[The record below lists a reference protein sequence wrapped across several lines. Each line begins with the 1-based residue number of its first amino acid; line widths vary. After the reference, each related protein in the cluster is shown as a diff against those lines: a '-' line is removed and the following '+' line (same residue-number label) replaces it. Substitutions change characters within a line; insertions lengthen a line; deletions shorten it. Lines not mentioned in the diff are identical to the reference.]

1 MSIWDYWNET
11 DANRNNLR
19 LYTPG
24 RGWLAYSDKLDD
36 EGNVEERGSREQI
49 DSALINALS
58 ASNFS
63 TLTGAGAS
71 LCATNEDGGAQA
83 PSMSDLWNAVKEEV
97 GDAEFAAIRA
107 RFPNAQSGENIER
120 LLTLCKIYL
129 DLNDGAQDD
138 DQDVAGV
145 RAFVANAE
153 STILRLVDFV
163 GPGTDL
169 DSHQRF
175 IRKIGR
181 RGFRKARAK
190 LFTTNYDLAFE
201 EASRRLRFMV
211 IDGFSH
217 SLDQV
222 YDRQHFEFDVVRR
235 EANKEAP
242 DYIPNAF
249 QLYKLHGS
257 ADWRRVGSDVVRSR
271 QNTNEYRPVLIYP
284 RSSKYQEAF
293 DPPYLDMMGAF
304 QMALREPD
312 TALIVAGF
320 GFNDDHISSPI
331 LSAIES
337 NLSLRLV
344 ICDPSFIT
352 SENDLR
358 GVDPDPPAH
367 TIIQQQPHSNRFLAR
382 ISSLAAAGDPRI
394 HLINGRFEDLVD
406 AMPDLIGETDRER
419 HVERVRVLRDNPA
432 AQA

>member
-71 LCATNEDGGAQA
+71 LCAVNEDGGAQA
-83 PSMSDLWNAVKEEV
+83 PSMSDLWNAVREEV
-97 GDAEFAAIRA
+97 GDEEFAAIRA

-163 GPGTDL
+163 GPETDL

-201 EASRRLRFMV
+201 EACV
-211 IDGFSH
+211 
-217 SLDQV
+217 
-222 YDRQHFEFDVVRR
+222 
-235 EANKEAP
+235 AC
-242 DYIPNAF
+242 
-249 QLYKLHGS
+249 GS
-257 ADWRRVGSDVVRSR
+257 W
-271 QNTNEYRPVLIYP
+271 
-284 RSSKYQEAF
+284 
-293 DPPYLDMMGAF
+293 
-304 QMALREPD
+304 
-312 TALIVAGF
+312 
-320 GFNDDHISSPI
+320 
-331 LSAIES
+331 
-337 NLSLRLV
+337 
-344 ICDPSFIT
+344 
-352 SENDLR
+352 
-358 GVDPDPPAH
+358 
-367 TIIQQQPHSNRFLAR
+367 
-382 ISSLAAAGDPRI
+382 
-394 HLINGRFEDLVD
+394 
-406 AMPDLIGETDRER
+406 
-419 HVERVRVLRDNPA
+419 
-432 AQA
+432 

>member
-1 MSIWDYWNET
+1 MSIWDYWKET
-11 DANRNNLR
+11 DAVRANLR
-19 LYTPG
+19 LFIPG
-24 RGWLAYSDKLDD
+24 RGWVDYRDKLDD
-36 EGNVEERGSREQI
+36 EGKVVERGSKELI
-49 DSALINALS
+49 DSSLINALS

-63 TLTGAGAS
+63 TLTGAGSS
-71 LCATNEDGGAQA
+71 LCAKNAEGSPKA
-83 PSMSDLWNAVKEEV
+83 PSMLDLWNAVQAEV
-97 GDAEFAAIRA
+97 GDEEFGAIRA
-107 RFPNAQSGENIER
+107 RFPNANLGENVER

-129 DLNDGAQDD
+129 DLNEGAEDS
-138 DQDVAGV
+138 DQDVTSV
-145 RAFVANAE
+145 RTFVANAE
-153 STILRLVDFV
+153 RTILRKVDFV
-163 GPGTDL
+163 GSETDL
-169 DSHQRF
+169 DAHQQYV
-175 IRKIGR
+175 RKIGR

-201 EASRRLRFMV
+201 EAARRLRFTM

-222 YDRQHFEFDVVRR
+222 YDRQNFELDIVRR

-257 ADWRRVGSDVVRSR
+257 ADWRRVGADVIRSR
-271 QNTNEYRPVLIYP
+271 QNTEGYHPVLIYP

-304 QMALREPD
+304 QAALREPD

-331 LSAIES
+331 LSALES
-337 NLSLRLV
+337 NLTLRLV
-344 ICDPSFIT
+344 ICDPSFIS

-358 GVDPDPPAH
+358 GVDPEPPAH
-367 TIIQQQPHSNRFLAR
+367 AISQAQPHANRFLAR
-382 ISSLAAAGDPRI
+382 ILSLAASGDARV
-394 HLINGRFEDLVD
+394 HLINGRFEDLAD

-419 HVERVRVLRDNPA
+419 HVERVRVLRDTA
-432 AQA
+432 AGQP